1 MRYSLTIKLKI
12 RKKENIIFQRSE
24 IKKNHQKYSILKKKF
39 KTFIYA
45 NTIFLLIEVSIV
57 ITR

>member
-39 KTFIYA
+39 KTLT